1 MNKYD
6 ELYNE
11 IQSLLIWAEEQ
22 RHINEEQKYL
32 LMENVDRIKRGID
45 AQQEQ

>member
-1 MNKYD
+1 MDKYN

-11 IQSLLIWAEEQ
+11 IHSMLIWAEEQ

-32 LMENVDRIKRGID
+32 LMEAVDRIKKGID
-45 AQQEQ
+45 AQHEQ